1 MGGVNYEKLVSE
13 LIKPLTTHPEE
24 VVVTTSNQEGN
35 VVSLKVS
42 VHPDDLGRIIGKK
55 GRVANAIRTLAY
67 AVAAREKVRLEI
79 DLGSEE

>member
-67 AVAAREKVRLEI
+67 AAAAREKVRLEI
-79 DLGSEE
+79 DFGSEE

>member
-67 AVAAREKVRLEI
+67 AAAAREKVRLEI